1 MSEKNPIQS
10 ADRIF
15 SVLELLSLK
24 GPLGVIDI
32 STKLDLNKS
41 TVHRLLASLISM
53 DYVRQDPASGKY
65 TLTFKLL
72 SLAEAFRSKVDVV
85 SIAHPYLEQIM
96 EKSSETVHLVQREGS
111 DVVYID
117 KVESN
122 ASSVRM
128 VSRIGLRQ
136 PLYCTAVG
144 KAILATLPEEEVRKI
159 WEESRVRKLTEH
171 TIVDFESF
179 LKELDLSRKRGYALD
194 NEENEIGVRCIAV
207 CIKDYRGAAVN
218 AFSISAPVTRMPDER
233 IEELASFVLQMKT
246 EMSRA
251 LGYRS

>member
-1 MSEKNPIQS
+1 MQEKNPIQS

-15 SVLELLSLK
+15 SVLELITQK
-24 GPLGVIDI
+24 GQLGVMEI
-32 STKLDLNKS
+32 STKLNLNKS

-53 DYVRQDPASGKY
+53 GYVRQDLVSGKY

-72 SLAEAFRSKVDVV
+72 SLAETFRSKIDVV

-96 EKSSETVHLVQREGS
+96 EKSKETVHLVQWEGS
-111 DVVYID
+111 EVVYID

-122 ASSVRM
+122 SSSVRM

-136 PLYCTAVG
+136 PMYCTAVG
-144 KAILATLPEEEVRKI
+144 KAILSSISEDEVRKI
-159 WEESRVRKLTEH
+159 WEESNIKKLTKN
-171 TIVDFESF
+171 TIVDFEM
-179 LKELDLSRKRGYALD
+179 LLNELELIRKRGYAVD

-207 CIKDYRGAAVN
+207 YIKDYRGTAVN
-218 AFSISAPVTRMPDER
+218 AFSISAPVNRMTDER
-233 IEELASFVLQMKT
+233 IEEMASFILGMKK
-246 EMSRA
+246 ELSRA